1 MSSKFTIYDKET
13 MFLLP
18 PSIDDWLPKDHIARF
33 VVDTLSKIDM
43 SEFEKQYSPL
53 GRKAYP
59 VEMLW
64 GLLFYG
70 YITGVYSSRKIEN
83 ATYDSVA
90 FRFIAANTHPEHDTI
105 ATFRKKFSQ
114 QLDGVFLQIL
124 LIATESGVLKM
135 GNISTDGSKIKANA
149 SKHKALSYE
158 YANKLEEQLKEEV
171 AQLKKMAEEPEVNI
185 PVGMSIPEELT
196 RRNDRLEVIEAAKK
210 EIETRA
216 KNRFEK
222 EDAEYK
228 KKIAQRKEHEEKTGN
243 KKGGKPPEPPSSTP
257 EKTDQVNLTDE
268 ESRIMPKSGGG
279 FEQAYNAQATVDV
292 GTMLIVAHHVSQH
305 PNDKLEILPALRE
318 LKKTENFL
326 QKNSKN
332 LASTNATKEGF
343 KNLLGDTGFHS
354 ASNVCLCKEA
364 GIVPLIAAKRDHHNK
379 SITERF
385 ETISEIPQIVDAVAQ
400 MKYQLQTKEGK
411 ELYAKRKTTIEPTFG
426 IIKNVMGFRSFS
438 LRGFSAVQGEWTLV
452 SIAWNLKRLFSLM
465 AKLGTQVA
473 M

>member
-1 MSSKFTIYDKET
+1 MNSKFTIYDKET

-18 PSIDDWLPKDHIARF
+18 PSIDDWLPKNHIARF

-114 QLDGVFLQIL
+114 QLDGIFLQIL
-124 LIATESGVLKM
+124 LIATESGILKM
-135 GNISTDGSKIKANA
+135 GNVSTDGSKIKANA

-158 YANKLEEQLKEEV
+158 YANKLEAQLKEEIT
-171 AQLKKMAEEPEVNI
+171 QLKKMTEEPDTNI
-185 PVGMSIPEELT
+185 PTGMSIPEELA

-210 EIETRA
+210 EIEARV

-222 EDAEYK
+222 EDAEYN

-243 KKGGKPPEPPSSTP
+243 KKGGKPPEPPSSVP

-279 FEQAYNAQATVDV
+279 FEQAYNAQASVDV
-292 GTMLIVAHHVSQH
+292 DTMLIVGRHISQNT
-305 PNDKLEILPALRE
+305 NDKLEIANALKE
-318 LKKTENFL
+318 LKKTEVFL
-326 QKNSKN
+326 QKNSHK
-332 LASTNATKEGF
+332 ASMAVVDQEKF
-343 KNLLGDTGFHS
+343 KNLLADTGYHS
-354 ASNVCLCKEA
+354 ASNVQLCENA
-364 GIVPLIAAKRDHHNK
+364 GIVPLIADKRDHHNL
-379 SITERF
+379 SVTERF
-385 ETISEIPQIVDAVAQ
+385 ETISEIPQTIDAVTK
-400 MKYQLQTKEGK
+400 MKLQLKTKEGK
-411 ELYAKRKTTIEPTFG
+411 ELYAKQKTTIEPTFG

-438 LRGFSAVQGEWTLV
+438 LKGFKAVQGEWTLV
-452 SIAWNLKRLFSLM
+452 SIAWNLKRLFALLKQSEM
-465 AKLGTQVA
+465 QVA
-473 M
+473 V